1 MLLCRCEFKW
11 QHKSWTKLLLL
22 QPSIQ
27 EGIMMAVRKAGGQAN
42 KEDILTRNTRRDEF
56 VCVNYQLLPNLFC
69 CTKWVKFL
77 KYSLLISACLN
88 LILRVHSL
96 LAPLLD
102 AFQIRVYSQCSS
114 YFGLSHSFFLAVSLD
129 RPNLQFANK
138 MGGYVAAL
146 DLGRSKEKE
155 VRGCF
160 LIAVLDFER
169 LQTRLVTHIKCFL
182 LLLLP

>member
-1 MLLCRCEFKW
+1 
-11 QHKSWTKLLLL
+11 
-22 QPSIQ
+22 
-27 EGIMMAVRKAGGQAN
+27 
-42 KEDILTRNTRRDEF
+42 
-56 VCVNYQLLPNLFC
+56 
-69 CTKWVKFL
+69 
-77 KYSLLISACLN
+77 
-88 LILRVHSL
+88 
-96 LAPLLD
+96 
-102 AFQIRVYSQCSS
+102 
-114 YFGLSHSFFLAVSLD
+114 
-129 RPNLQFANK
+129 